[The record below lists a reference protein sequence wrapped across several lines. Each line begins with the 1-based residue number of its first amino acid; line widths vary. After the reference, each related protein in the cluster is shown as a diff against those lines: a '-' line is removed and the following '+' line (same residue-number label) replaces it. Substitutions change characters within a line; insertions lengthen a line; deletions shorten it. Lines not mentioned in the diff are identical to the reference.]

1 MTLERSDVVER
12 VREIAAV
19 QGGADLH
26 EVNLQTRLEDD
37 LGYDSLDR
45 IEFAM
50 QAEET
55 FGVEIPDDAAE
66 QVHTVEEAVDLVLRL
81 CAPASSASRRPS

>member
-1 MTLERSDVVER
+1 MAMERNQVVER
-12 VREIAAV
+12 VREIAAL
-19 QGGADLH
+19 QGGVDLH
-26 EVNLQTRLEDD
+26 EVSPRTRLEDD

-50 QAEET
+50 QVEET
-55 FGVEIPDDAAE
+55 FAVDIPDDAAE

-81 CAPASSASRRPS
+81 RAGLPGAFTS